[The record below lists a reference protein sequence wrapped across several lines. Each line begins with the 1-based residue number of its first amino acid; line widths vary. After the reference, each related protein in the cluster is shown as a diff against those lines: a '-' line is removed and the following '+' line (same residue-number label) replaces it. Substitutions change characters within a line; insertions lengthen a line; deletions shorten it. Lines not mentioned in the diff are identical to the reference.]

1 MPKLSKPHTLSDGTT
16 IRIRTRRTLAGTVFE
31 EVPSRKRNG
40 ATLMRL
46 GNRMCLVFRKDLLP
60 IENPDYSTA
69 TSDKA
74 GAEVAMR
81 FCVAGAESVI
91 EHAASEGIPVEDC
104 Y

>member
-1 MPKLSKPHTLSDGTT
+1 
-16 IRIRTRRTLAGTVFE
+16 
-31 EVPSRKRNG
+31 
-40 ATLMRL
+40 
-46 GNRMCLVFRKDLLP
+46 MCLVFRKDLLP